1 MDEGHG
7 TQLRHEEIYAGRIFT
22 VVRDRVRLPQGVEAT
37 LEVVRHP
44 GSVVLLPM
52 PDPDRVILVKQYRY
66 AIDRWVWELAAG
78 SLEPGEDP
86 AAGAARECEEET
98 GLAAGELQFLGAFY
112 PTPGYCDETMNFFRL
127 TALAVPAGRPPA
139 SPDHDEDIR
148 TRTFSLDQVRR
159 MIRDGEI
166 IDLKTVAGMALL

>member
-1 MDEGHG
+1 MNEGHG
-7 TQLRHEEIYAGRIFT
+7 AVLRHEEIYKGRVFA

-52 PDPDRVILVKQYRY
+52 PDPDHVILVKQYRY
-66 AIDRWVWELAAG
+66 AVDRWVWELAAA
-78 SLEPGEDP
+78 EI
-86 AAGAARECEEET
+86 
-98 GLAAGELQFLGAFY
+98 QFLGAFY

-127 TALAVPAGRPPA
+127 TGLAAPAGRPPA

-148 TRTFSLDQVRR
+148 TQRFSLDEVRR
-159 MIRDGEI
+159 MIRDGGI
-166 IDLKTVAGMALL
+166 VDLKTVAGIALL